1 MSDKSNITYKQ
12 ELLRKSIHL
21 MSLSIPISYIFL
33 TKETMLYI
41 FIPFAIAITLF
52 DILSQRVKFF
62 TKLLLSFF
70 GKMLRPHELR
80 GEGTFNG
87 ATWVIISAAICVAI
101 FPKVIMITGFT
112 ILIISDIFAALIG
125 RKYGKRPLFDKSWEG
140 TASFIIT
147 AMLIVFIYYSVF
159 SLPNSYLIAGVVA
172 AIVGGFVE
180 AVSNVVKVDDNFS
193 IPISVGVVM
202 LIFEYFYSQ
211 IGQSFLY
218 LIN

>member
-41 FIPFAIAITLF
+41 FIPFALAITLF
-52 DILSQRVKFF
+52 DVLSQRVKFF
-62 TKLLLSFF
+62 SKLLLKFF

-112 ILIISDIFAALIG
+112 ILIISDLSAALIG
-125 RKYGKRPLFDKSWEG
+125 RKFGKSPLFDKTWEG
-140 TASFIIT
+140 TVSFIIT
-147 AMLIVFIYYSVF
+147 AIIIVLIYYSAS
-159 SLPNSYLIAGVVA
+159 SLPNSYLVAGIIG
-172 AIVGGFVE
+172 AIVGGFVG
-180 AVSNVVKVDDNFS
+180 AVSKVIKVDDNLS
-193 IPISVGVVM
+193 IPISVGIVM
-202 LIFEYFYSQ
+202 LICEYFYSQ
-211 IGQSFLY
+211 VGQSFLH

>member
-62 TKLLLSFF
+62 TKLLLTFF
-70 GKMLRPHELR
+70 RKMLRPHELR
-80 GEGTFNG
+80 GERSFNG

-140 TASFIIT
+140 TSSFIIS
-147 AMLIVFIYYSVF
+147 AMLIVFIYYNLF
-159 SLPNSYLIAGVVA
+159 SLPNSYLVAGVVA

-180 AVSNVVKVDDNFS
+180 AVSNVAKVDDNFS
-193 IPISVGVVM
+193 IPISVGIVM

-211 IGQSFLY
+211 TGQSFLY

>member
-62 TKLLLSFF
+62 TKLLLTFF

-80 GEGTFNG
+80 GEGRFNG

-140 TASFIIT
+140 TTSFIIS
-147 AMLIVFIYYSVF
+147 AMLIVFLYFTVF